1 MWLRHVKYALR
12 CVKNLFFTE
21 NIGRT
26 HNVKNKYEPIFKVL
40 EKIGVRGKKNFFQE
54 VFLSPNIIPKIYF
67 LEWQEPFIPQ
77 DEQELPQEHL
87 PFFLSLTIEKTARAI
102 IAIIIATTSAVFHHI
117 KSPPIKKQ
125 NTDQRFSFLAF
136 LSGRNKR
143 YAPNAKTAIAATSP
157 MILNARFCEPKPPTK
172 SVPN

>member
-1 MWLRHVKYALR
+1 MNPFSKFLKREG
-12 CVKNLFFTE
+12 FG
-21 NIGRT
+21 GRKT
-26 HNVKNKYEPIFKVL
+26 SFK
-40 EKIGVRGKKNFFQE
+40 KFSFPRI
-54 VFLSPNIIPKIYF
+54 LSPKNYF

-117 KSPPIKKQ
+117 KSPPIKNQ

-136 LSGRNKR
+136 LSGLNKR